1 MLISRLKRF
10 KWSFF
15 LIFMLSFWN
24 PSQAIAIDLSK
35 RCISELNTPAK
46 SLPLGPYQLEKR
58 PVRSWLGALLTGS
71 ISARKAGI
79 EFNAELDRLRN
90 EFDSN
95 KNRLETLITEIQAQI
110 PTDIRNQ
117 YLKMLAE
124 EFLQEIILKKDR
136 VTLTADFEIL
146 SQELLKETQNIIYQS
161 VKLNSIIENSKANL
175 AKIFKESPRRYQTR
189 ITASSLD
196 QVLIEIDQ
204 SKSPEIAQEIY
215 ALALIRLAKDISVF
229 QESEQVRQKNEK
241 RFPVELPNNSAE
253 IVREYGKLIESFHLD
268 APNDPIV
275 LRTDQVAQQME
286 RDSKLKLFMYRELQ
300 IARRLLNEAN
310 AQANNSTFQ
319 AMRERVRN
327 NQEILIDYLNLT
339 GTDLPTNRSSYL
351 GFVDGLRLSIRHID
365 KQRIFSKVGLKG
377 SLNRV
382 TGLYRELLLRE
393 ALKDQQL
400 ALVIIGST
408 VSLPPISPKPSVKPT
423 KPDKPT
429 KITVSRSASKS
440 SKKSA
445 RNRNK
450 ENKQKY
456 LNGKRDFAQNIE
468 KYRLAMEAYKK
479 SLIVAKDAEYRRS
492 VARQS
497 LYSYIVA
504 HHPDLVR
511 ANSGATADADRMR
524 DLILENQ
531 RSILERRLSRMSE
544 PHRTNL
550 NNQVKGIQ
558 QRLGSQYHSSEND
571 GLLNWILLFYTGNP
585 LWVINSDFAKLT
597 LFMDVF
603 AGTHFNFDKQDGASG
618 LSALI
623 YSSANAGI
631 PVAEA
636 GFRETDSIG
645 GQVLIGDQ
653 AVRDIEQIANE
664 HPEYVEVLDSTREQ
678 TTQDVDLNLG
688 GRTYTSA
695 LQDGLIQQLKQSPD
709 ELDRAELAV
718 DHQLALD
725 GNLTHANPE
734 GEGPPTTSASDWNS
748 FVGQSDSPWASRDAE
763 TGAGTENDPKT
774 DEEIINEE
782 INSGS

>member
-1 MLISRLKRF
+1 MKTTS
-10 KWSFF
+10 
-15 LIFMLSFWN
+15 
-24 PSQAIAIDLSK
+24 SK
-35 RCISELNTPAK
+35 LAW
-46 SLPLGPYQLEKR
+46 GF
-58 PVRSWLGALLTGS
+58 LTGS

-268 APNDPIV
+268 VPNDPIV

-286 RDSKLKLFMYRELQ
+286 RDSKLKLFIYRELQ
-300 IARRLLNEAN
+300 VARRLLNEAN

-327 NQEILIDYLNLT
+327 NQKILIDYLNLT
-339 GTDLPTNRSSYL
+339 GTDLSQNRSSYL

-382 TGLYRELLLRE
+382 TGFYRELLLRE

-603 AGTHFNFDKQDGASG
+603 AGTRFNFDEQDGASG

-748 FVGQSDSPWASRDAE
+748 FVGQSDSPWAGGDAE
-763 TGAGTENDPKT
+763 TKVGTENDPKT

-782 INSGS
+782 ISSGS

>member
-1 MLISRLKRF
+1 M
-10 KWSFF
+10 
-15 LIFMLSFWN
+15 
-24 PSQAIAIDLSK
+24 SQK
-35 RCISELNTPAK
+35 
-46 SLPLGPYQLEKR
+46 
-58 PVRSWLGALLTGS
+58 
-71 ISARKAGI
+71 
-79 EFNAELDRLRN
+79 
-90 EFDSN
+90 
-95 KNRLETLITEIQAQI
+95 
-110 PTDIRNQ
+110 
-117 YLKMLAE
+117 
-124 EFLQEIILKKDR
+124 
-136 VTLTADFEIL
+136 
-146 SQELLKETQNIIYQS
+146 LLKETQNISDQS
-161 VKLNSIIENSKANL
+161 VKLNSVIEESKANL
-175 AKIFKESPRRYQTR
+175 SKIFKESPRRYQTR
-189 ITASSLD
+189 NTAVSLD

-204 SKSPEIAQEIY
+204 AKSPEIAQEIY
-215 ALALIRLAKDISVF
+215 ASALIRLNRELSAF
-229 QESEQVRQKNEK
+229 QENEQVRQKNEK
-241 RFPVELPNNSAE
+241 RFPVKLPNNSAE
-253 IVREYGKLIESFHLD
+253 IVREYGKLIESFHLGV
-268 APNDPIV
+268 PNDPIV
-275 LRTDQVAQQME
+275 LRTDQMAQQME
-286 RDSKLKLFMYRELQ
+286 RDSRLKRFIYRELQ
-300 IARRLLNEAN
+300 FARRLLNEAN

-339 GTDLPTNRSSYL
+339 GTDLPQNGSSYL
-351 GFVDGLRLSIRHID
+351 GFVGGLRLSIRHID

-382 TGLYRELLLRE
+382 TGFYRELLLRE

-558 QRLGSQYHSSEND
+558 QRLGPQYDSSEND

-664 HPEYVEVLDSTREQ
+664 HPEYVEVLDSTRQQ

-695 LQDGLIQQLKQSPD
+695 LQDGLIQQPQQSPD
-709 ELDRAELAV
+709 ELDRTEMAV

-725 GNLTHANPE
+725 GNFTPANPE
-734 GEGPPTTSASDWNS
+734 AEGPPTTGASDWNS
-748 FVGQSDSPWASRDAE
+748 FVGKSDSPWARGDAE

-782 INSGS
+782 ISSGS

>member
-15 LIFMLSFWN
+15 LIFMLSFWG
-24 PSQAIAIDLSK
+24 PSQAMAIDLSK
-35 RCISELNTPAK
+35 RCISELNA
-46 SLPLGPYQLEKR
+46 SANVLPLGPYQLEKR
-58 PVRSWLGALLTGS
+58 PVRSWFGALLTGS

-79 EFNAELDRLRN
+79 EFNADLDRLRN

-95 KNRLETLITEIQAQI
+95 KGRLETLIAEIQTQI
-110 PTDIRNQ
+110 STDIRNQ
-117 YLKMLAE
+117 YLKRLAE
-124 EFLQEIILKKDR
+124 ELLQEILLKKDR
-136 VTLTADFEIL
+136 VTLTADFDIL
-146 SQELLKETQNIIYQS
+146 SQELLKEAQNIAAQS
-161 VKLNSIIENSKANL
+161 VKLNSVIEESKTNL

-189 ITASSLD
+189 DTASSLD
-196 QVLIEIDQ
+196 QVLREIDQ
-204 SKSPEIAQEIY
+204 ANSPEIAQEIY
-215 ALALIRLAKDISVF
+215 ASALIRLNRELSAF
-229 QESEQVRQKNEK
+229 QESEQARQKNEK

-253 IVREYGKLIESFHLD
+253 IVREYGKLIESFNL
-268 APNDPIV
+268 AVPNDPIV

-286 RDSKLKLFMYRELQ
+286 RDSKLKLFIYRELQ
-300 IARRLLNEAN
+300 VARRLLNEAN

-327 NQEILIDYLNLT
+327 NQEILIDYLNLK

-382 TGLYRELLLRE
+382 TGFYRELLLRE

-408 VSLPPISPKPSVKPT
+408 VSLPPITPKPSVKPT

-429 KITVSRSASKS
+429 KIVVSRSASKS
-440 SKKSA
+440 SKISA

-450 ENKQKY
+450 ENKQRY
-456 LNGKRDFAQNIE
+456 LNGKRAFAQNIE
-468 KYRLAMEAYKK
+468 KYKLAMEAYKK

-497 LYSYIVA
+497 LYSFIVA

-511 ANSGATADADRMR
+511 AISGATADADRMR

-531 RSILERRLSRMSE
+531 RSLLERRLSRMSE
-544 PHRTNL
+544 PHRTSL

-558 QRLGSQYHSSEND
+558 QRLGAQYDSSEND

-636 GFRETDSIG
+636 AFRETDSIG

-653 AVRDIEQIANE
+653 AVRDIEQLASE
-664 HPEYVEVLDSTREQ
+664 HPEYVEVLDSTRQQ
-678 TTQDVDLNLG
+678 TAQDIDLNLG

-695 LQDGLIQQLKQSPD
+695 LQDGLIQQLQQSPD
-709 ELDRAELAV
+709 ELDRTEMAV

-734 GEGPPTTSASDWNS
+734 GEGPPTNASDWNS
-748 FVGQSDSPWASRDAE
+748 FVGQSDSPWAGGDAE
-763 TGAGTENDPKT
+763 TKAGTENDPKT
-774 DEEIINEE
+774 DEENINEE
-782 INSGS
+782 ISSGS